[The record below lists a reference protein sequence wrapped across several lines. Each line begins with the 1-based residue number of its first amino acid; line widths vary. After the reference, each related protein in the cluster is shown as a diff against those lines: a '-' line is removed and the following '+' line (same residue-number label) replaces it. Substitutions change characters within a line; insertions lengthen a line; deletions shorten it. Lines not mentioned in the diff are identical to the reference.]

1 MNKIAQPGGGGG
13 DDRTTFVGVVVPRH
27 IKVLPKVLAQLD
39 DGTTKALLKAVAAEV
54 EGGEQPEGGLIAAI
68 TRDGGGDE
76 DVLHRAFGGL
86 LALVTAALRHPPG
99 TFKKQHFSD
108 DLKYL
113 GLETKVALDIQKI
126 VYGSAREK
134 IERNLDQ
141 SRIKLPSLKD
151 LKWRVDVAIS
161 TSELQRAMKPAV
173 LMQMTLSDGTIQT
186 FEMPVEEFHKL
197 RYNVSYV
204 LKEMEDLE
212 KRGVMQGP

>member
-1 MNKIAQPGGGGG
+1 MNRIAAPSQGGGE
-13 DDRTTFVGVVVPRH
+13 DRTTFVGVVIPRV
-27 IKVLPKVLAQLD
+27 IKQLPKTLASLD
-39 DGTTKALLKAVAAEV
+39 ESTTKALLQAVAAVV
-54 EGGEQPEGGLIAAI
+54 EGGDEPSDGFIAGLVK
-68 TRDGGGDE
+68 DGVHE
-76 DVLHRAFGGL
+76 DLLHRAFGGL
-86 LALVTAALRHPPG
+86 HALIVAALRHPPG

-108 DLKYL
+108 DLKFL
-113 GLETKVALDIQKI
+113 GLDTKIALDIQKI
-126 VYGSAREK
+126 VYGGTRQL
-134 IERNLDQ
+134 IETNLEE
-141 SRIKLPSLKD
+141 SRIRLPSLAD
-151 LKWRVDVAIS
+151 FKWRVDVAIS